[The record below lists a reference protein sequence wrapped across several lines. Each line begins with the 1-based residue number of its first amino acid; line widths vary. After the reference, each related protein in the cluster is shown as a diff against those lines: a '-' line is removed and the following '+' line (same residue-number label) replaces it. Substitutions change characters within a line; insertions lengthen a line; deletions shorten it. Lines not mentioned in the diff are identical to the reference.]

1 MTEIDESEVDEL
13 WPSDIEELSPPGPER
28 SDPFPIQVK
37 QEDDDSK
44 NIVVNKKKKA
54 EYQSLGWP
62 DGRNPSVL
70 DASYG
75 RWVSH
80 RFTPPG
86 SIQYPPIST
95 YRNYDKIH
103 RHRSSLEVSAEERAV
118 VLENRKLELEGTK
131 TTTYINRLALDSE
144 YPSDYPGWWNL
155 ANDICLKD
163 DAARKRTAAQFLAD
177 AIEYEGDP
185 FSWDLVLGELKLRIE
200 EHLDAVGF
208 IKRKYSFPAED
219 DPFRPPNLEARAHA
233 IAAYTQ
239 ILDLLT
245 EGLPSLLAAYQ
256 DEALILQGK
265 RIPVDFDLPQLEQ
278 RRL

>member
-80 RFTPPG
+80 SALLFVSTHFFFSFFLPIFEFWYLGLTVPSSTTGFTPPG

-118 VLENRKLELEGTK
+118 VLKNRKLELEGTK
-131 TTTYINRLALDSE
+131 TT
-144 YPSDYPGWWNL
+144 
-155 ANDICLKD
+155 
-163 DAARKRTAAQFLAD
+163 
-177 AIEYEGDP
+177 
-185 FSWDLVLGELKLRIE
+185 
-200 EHLDAVGF
+200 
-208 IKRKYSFPAED
+208 
-219 DPFRPPNLEARAHA
+219 
-233 IAAYTQ
+233 
-239 ILDLLT
+239 
-245 EGLPSLLAAYQ
+245 
-256 DEALILQGK
+256 
-265 RIPVDFDLPQLEQ
+265 
-278 RRL
+278 